1 MSEKEMESLVKEFLK
16 NVKTKLPDWLKE
28 KKEHKEILAEFEDH
42 IWSKAEELSKTGQ
55 PTLETVQVAIDHMGT
70 PENIAKEYKRR
81 GTPKVYI
88 TEELWP
94 LYIKVLIIGFLV
106 IIAINIITPII
117 NIIFENI
124 SAEEIVDSL
133 ATGLQAGLLGAFA
146 VITIIFVA
154 LSMQG
159 YFPEDFK
166 SKKSLKEQEKQVK
179 LAKERD
185 LAYETKEGKPLKPF
199 IKPVGEI
206 IGGVILITIGLFL
219 FIQPIPGL
227 NKLIDPEFLL
237 LVRFGSLFVITEGF
251 FDMTRGLIGNRQ
263 INTHQI
269 IHVITIIVKLSSISI
284 AVLMM
289 LRPEI
294 FPIIVFKESS
304 DTFQNIGIDTEFY
317 NTFRAIAALVIAGM
331 ALSTIENFYNIYKL
345 QKYKV

>member
-1 MSEKEMESLVKEFLK
+1 M
-16 NVKTKLPDWLKE
+16 
-28 KKEHKEILAEFEDH
+28 
-42 IWSKAEELSKTGQ
+42 
-55 PTLETVQVAIDHMGT
+55 
-70 PENIAKEYKRR
+70 
-81 GTPKVYI
+81 
-88 TEELWP
+88 
-94 LYIKVLIIGFLV
+94 V
-106 IIAINIITPII
+106 IITINIITPII
-117 NIIFENI
+117 NVIFENV
-124 SAEEIVDSL
+124 SAEEIVESL

-166 SKKSLKEQEKQVK
+166 SKKSLREQEKQVE
-179 LAKERD
+179 LSKERD
-185 LAYETKEGKPLKPF
+185 LAYETKKGKSLKPF

-206 IGGVILITIGLFL
+206 IGGLIVIAIGLFL

-227 NKLIDPEFLL
+227 NKLIDSEFLL

-251 FDMTRGLIGNRQ
+251 FDLTRGLIGNRQ

-269 IHVITIIVKLSSISI
+269 IHVITIIVKLSSTSI

-294 FPIIVFKESS
+294 FPIIVYKESS
-304 DTFQNIGIDTEFY
+304 DTFQNIGIETEFY

-345 QKYKV
+345 QKYKI